1 VKLREELGQLS
12 WSTREIAHREALRQ
26 TARARRGIRL
36 SGLGRSRRHTGE
48 VWAVSM
54 VKDEADVIGLTVNHL
69 LRQGVDHLLIADNLS
84 RDETRPILDD
94 LARRDPRIHVVTDSE
109 PAYYQAAKMTRLARA
124 AARAGADWVVP
135 FDADELWF
143 ADHGSVAERLRAI
156 AATEAD
162 HDTTG
167 VVRARLHDTI
177 PTGGPSPDPTTATCV
192 LDVTPTP
199 PGKVA
204 IRAHRLMGV
213 IVGNHGAKRVGRA
226 VDGLRIAH
234 LQYRS
239 EAQVE
244 RKARQGLEAVQLAD
258 APDYVGV
265 HWSALAGLTTEGVAE
280 TWAGMQRGEPQP
292 EVHYYANGPMVRV
305 RPQAWS
311 TWDPEGIV
319 ADAEATAAGQG
330 SET

>member
-1 VKLREELGQLS
+1 VKLREELGQVS

-26 TARARRGIRL
+26 AARARRGIGL
-36 SGLGRSRRHTGE
+36 SELGRARRRAGE

-69 LRQGVDHLLIADNLS
+69 LAQGVDRLLIADNLS

-94 LARRDPRIHVVTDSE
+94 LARRDSRVHVVTDRE
-109 PAYYQAAKMTRLARA
+109 PAYFQAAKMTRLARA

-143 ADHGSVAERLRAI
+143 ADRGSVAERLRAI
-156 AATEAD
+156 AAAD
-162 HDTTG
+162 PHDSTTG
-167 VVRARLHDTI
+167 VVRARVHDTI
-177 PTGGPSPDPTTATCV
+177 PTGGPAPDPTTATCV
-192 LDVTPTP
+192 LDATPTP

-213 IVGNHGAKRVGRA
+213 VVGNHGAQRVGRT
-226 VDGLRIAH
+226 VDGLCIAH

-244 RKARQGLEAVQLAD
+244 RKARQGLAAVQLAD

-265 HWSALAGLTTEGVAE
+265 HWSALAGLTMAAVAE
-280 TWAGMQRGEPQP
+280 AWAGMQRGEPQP
-292 EVHYYANGPMVRV
+292 EVHYFANGPMVRV
-305 RPQAWS
+305 QPQAWT
-311 TWDPEGIV
+311 TWDPDRVV
-319 ADAEATAAGQG
+319 ADAGAAAADQG
-330 SET
+330 NET

>member
-1 VKLREELGQLS
+1 
-12 WSTREIAHREALRQ
+12 
-26 TARARRGIRL
+26 
-36 SGLGRSRRHTGE
+36 
-48 VWAVSM
+48 M

-69 LRQGVDHLLIADNLS
+69 LRQGVDHVLIADNLS

-94 LARRDPRIHVVTDSE
+94 LARRDPRVHVVTDSE
-109 PAYYQAAKMTRLARA
+109 PAYFQAAKMTRLARA

-143 ADHGSVAERLRAI
+143 ADRGSVAERLRAI
-156 AATEAD
+156 AACESPNL
-162 HDTTG
+162 TTG
-167 VVRARLHDTI
+167 VVRARVHDTI
-177 PTGGPSPDPTTATCV
+177 PTGGRAPDPTTATCV
-192 LDVTPTP
+192 LDATPTP

-213 IVGNHGAKRVGRA
+213 IVGNHGAKRVGQT

-258 APDYVGV
+258 APEYVGV
-265 HWSALAGLTTEGVAE
+265 HWSALANLTTAGVAE
-280 TWAGMQRGEPQP
+280 AWAGMQRGEPQP
-292 EVHYYANGPMVRV
+292 DVHYFANGPMVRV
-305 RPQAWS
+305 RPQEWR

-319 ADAEATAAGQG
+319 TDAEAAAQ
-330 SET
+330 STES